1 MSCSAASRFL
11 APFMTKNTIAP
22 PAPASDRAAGP
33 RPFGCGMRYESSAT
47 GFLSTTA
54 LANTV
59 PALLVMPI
67 LPPSQASLL
76 LGSVQP
82 ATPAGSIDANLGSVY
97 VSLSQL
103 RPSSALVRYGSL
115 LRTTIWPVSSVSW
128 PPNIQMALR
137 SMVSP
142 SPERFEVMPQ
152 PQNSLSGLEILSA
165 ASRSLPRPPSS

>member
-1 MSCSAASRFL
+1 M
-11 APFMTKNTIAP
+11 MKKHIAP
-22 PAPASDRAAGP
+22 AAPDRARAPGP
-33 RPFGCGMRYESSAT
+33 SPLGCRIKYESSAT

-97 VSLSQL
+97 VSLSQF
-103 RPSSALVRYGSL
+103 RPSSVLVR
-115 LRTTIWPVSSVSW
+115 
-128 PPNIQMALR
+128 
-137 SMVSP
+137 
-142 SPERFEVMPQ
+142 
-152 PQNSLSGLEILSA
+152 
-165 ASRSLPRPPSS
+165 